1 MNAHTAPEVSLNG
14 ALNRFHLD
22 HWSDHAFR
30 EHIPAVRTTIEALEN
45 MTARSLHFERECEDL
60 KLKLVAALSD
70 ADQLRNHTAKCA

>member
-1 MNAHTAPEVSLNG
+1 MTTPEVSPNG

-45 MTARSLHFERECEDL
+45 MQARALHFEMECEDL
-60 KLKLVAALSD
+60 KLKLAAALSD
-70 ADQLRNHTAKCA
+70 ADELRNHTAKRA